1 MRAACALRIFSGR
14 IIFIFGIAERLRTLR
29 YPIFTGG
36 VATVSG
42 IYRKQDRK
50 KPRRAGALRG
60 TMLIL
65 SGLGVV
71 EVLDLN
77 SHCNVGAIFVR
88 PDDNGCLRPA
98 AVSIE
103 VDLCAGVLDADVL
116 TDEV

>member
-14 IIFIFGIAERLRTLR
+14 IIFISRLSRSAERSKR
-29 YPIFTGG
+29 IFTGG
-36 VATVSG
+36 VVKANG
-42 IYRKQDRK
+42 ICHGQNK